1 VEESVTVKNQYSRE
15 AHEKVVNQLPIQIT
29 RAMHSCG
36 WNVFGIYELV
46 RDELK
51 KERKGRKETQ

>member
-1 VEESVTVKNQYSRE
+1 VTVKNQYSRE